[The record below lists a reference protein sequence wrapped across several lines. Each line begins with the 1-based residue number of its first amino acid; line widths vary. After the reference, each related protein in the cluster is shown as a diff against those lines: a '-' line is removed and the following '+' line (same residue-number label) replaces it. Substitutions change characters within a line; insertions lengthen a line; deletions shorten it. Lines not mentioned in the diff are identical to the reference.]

1 MTTESNTPCRD
12 LFDLVH
18 GFAIASIQGEL
29 TDDEIT
35 DFEQLLR
42 DNPEARRLYAMY
54 LSDTVGLVAALSDFA
69 PVTEVGERRKEA
81 ATAPHASA
89 ASAPASPLQPT
100 AHSPQPTPTPV
111 LGFLA
116 GIVDYVSN
124 SRTLLFW
131 FVFGSLGIYF
141 AGQLGA
147 LLLSRSRATDAELAG
162 AGGRSHRESTSG
174 VQRESGKSIGRLT
187 NAIDCV
193 WEGDESAGPS
203 RPFDN
208 ITAVRPSAIRG
219 EGELALDVGDEFH
232 ARQRLNLAAGLAEL
246 TFVSGA
252 KVILHGPAR
261 FVATD
266 PLGGNLQLG
275 KLTAKVPH
283 AAVGF
288 TVVTPSSKVVD
299 LGTEFGVNVADDRT
313 THVIVYVGEVEI
325 SSGSQGAGGENPT
338 EGAAMRVK
346 AGQAVSVSPDRT
358 IKTIAAE
365 NERFIR
371 DLAPLA
377 NKPEAEAAYV
387 ELVKKLK
394 PVVWFRM
401 EQSDGERALR
411 DDAGGP
417 EAKLFWDGPG
427 NPFVKGLVGKSL
439 WLRGPQLKD
448 YALLADYPKSKNGRL
463 SCSAWVYADSS
474 PGWCLIAANWAGKL
488 HGQFHFGLRRNAAMS
503 NEDLRIEIADRA
515 GESIELREGDAHP
528 FPLNSWQHVAF
539 TTDGSTLRLY
549 RQGREV
555 ALRRHAGLA
564 FPVDFR
570 ALTIGAKSSDIGKG
584 AIFDSYWSGKLDEI
598 AVFNDA
604 LTAEN
609 VQKLAAM
616 HPH

>member
-1 MTTESNTPCRD
+1 MTAESNTPCRD

-54 LSDTVGLVAALSDFA
+54 LSDTVGLVVALSDFA
-69 PVTEVGERRKEA
+69 PVTEVVEETRNSAK
-81 ATAPHASA
+81 TASQALAPN
-89 ASAPASPLQPT
+89 APAP
-100 AHSPQPTPTPV
+100 SPQPTVHFPLPTPSPV

-131 FVFGSLGIYF
+131 LVFGSLGIYF

-147 LLLSRSRATDAELAG
+147 VLFSRSRATDAELAG
-162 AGGRSHRESTSG
+162 AHGQSHRESTSG
-174 VQRESGKSIGRLT
+174 MQHESGKAIGRLT

-193 WEGDESAGPS
+193 WEGDESTEPS
-203 RPFDN
+203 P
-208 ITAVRPSAIRG
+208 RPSPIRG

-232 ARQRLNLAAGLAEL
+232 ARQKLNLAAGLAEL
-246 TFVSGA
+246 TFDSGA

-266 PLGGNLQLG
+266 PLGGDLQLG

-283 AAVGF
+283 AAAGF

-325 SSGSQGAGGENPT
+325 SSGSQGVGGENPA

-377 NKPEAEAAYV
+377 GKAEAEASYV
-387 ELVKKLK
+387 ELVKGLK

-401 EQSDGERALR
+401 EGSDADRTLH
-411 DDAGGP
+411 DDLGG

-427 NPFVKGLVGKSL
+427 NPFVKGVLGKSL
-439 WLRGPQLKD
+439 WLRGPKLQD

-463 SCSAWVYADSS
+463 SVSAWVYADSS
-474 PGWCLIAANWAGKL
+474 PGWCLIAANWGEHQL
-488 HGQFHFGLRRNAAMS
+488 GQFHFGLRRNGPRA

-539 TTDGSTLRLY
+539 TTDGTTLRLY

-555 ALRRHAGLA
+555 GARRHDGLA
-564 FPVDFR
+564 FPARFK
-570 ALTIGAKSSDIGKG
+570 ALAIGAKSTDAMSGCVS
-584 AIFDSYWSGKLDEI
+584 DSYWSGKLDEI

-604 LTAEN
+604 LSAET